1 MRHGSLIQCMAF
13 AGPTEELCEIRT
25 QWRGQAL
32 VKKGAED
39 ASNPGEAEVPA
50 GKGRPTPSRK
60 QSQAANAR
68 PIVGSK
74 DKTVQKQLRL
84 QQNESRERARVGMM
98 QGEERYLGPRD
109 RGPQRRFVRDYVD
122 ARWNLGE
129 LLIPMMLVVLLMTFI
144 PGIMQLVSLFAIWAF
159 VGLAIIDAVILGFIL
174 KKKLGAKFGE
184 SSVQPGYRWYAA
196 MRAFQFRPL
205 RMPKPQ
211 VRRRQYPA

>member
-1 MRHGSLIQCMAF
+1 M
-13 AGPTEELCEIRT
+13 
-25 QWRGQAL
+25 

-39 ASNPGEAEVPA
+39 ESHPVEVDTAA

-60 QSQAANAR
+60 QAQAANAR

-74 DKTVQKQLRL
+74 DKTIQKQQK
-84 QQNESRERARVGMM
+84 QQQAEVRERARIGMM

-109 RGPQRRFVRDYVD
+109 RGPQRRYVRDYVD
-122 ARWNLGE
+122 ARWSLGE

-144 PGIMQLVSLFAIWAF
+144 PGIMQVISLFVIWAF
-159 VGLAIIDAVILGFIL
+159 VALAIIDAVILGFTL
-174 KKKLGAKFGE
+174 KRKLGAKFGDDN
-184 SSVQPGYRWYAA
+184 VQPGFRWYAA

-211 VRRRQYPA
+211 VRRRQFPA